1 MLIRLPEQ
9 NLANQFLLTG
19 SHMLRPNN
27 RDISEVSRARRFR
40 ENFKWGPGR
49 LAYLY
54 TLIKDLQVLRGLVHD
69 HYQPKHLLWTFYF
82 LCSYATERRMCIVLG
97 ADRKSI
103 RKITWPTIIAIASLA
118 PNFVSLSGYMRFW
131 VRVNQTDIRCIVFS
145 FPRFALRTGKLG
157 QIPMLVVIYRWI
169 VQITPQLTGCRST
182 ANVSRTSSMDLD

>member
-1 MLIRLPEQ
+1 MLIRTPEQ
-9 NLANQFLLTG
+9 NLANQFLLAG
-19 SHMLRPNN
+19 SRMLRLNT

-97 ADRKSI
+97 ADRKTI

-118 PNFVSLSGYMRFW
+118 PNFVSCLAQNHDMSGYESTRLTF
-131 VRVNQTDIRCIVFS
+131 C
-145 FPRFALRTGKLG
+145 ALHS
-157 QIPMLVVIYRWI
+157 P
-169 VQITPQLTGCRST
+169 PF
-182 ANVSRTSSMDLD
+182 LDSL